1 MLRKKVLEFLKLYF
15 HPKKKEKFFNKLM
28 NLIGYQ
34 NLNMMSVSG
43 EEYSVVAS
51 NNEGGSG
58 NRSGEGGNCSDF
70 RGEEEKRV
78 IHSATQKLD
87 GDGNT
92 VRYEFDTSEEGA
104 KGLEDVLS
112 RQGEVEVYEEEW
124 QNKAWRE
131 R

>member
-43 EEYSVVAS
+43 EEYSEMAN

-58 NRSGEGGNCSDF
+58 NRSGEGVIALIF
-70 RGEEEKRV
+70 EAKKKRG
-78 IHSATQKLD
+78 
-87 GDGNT
+87 
-92 VRYEFDTSEEGA
+92 
-104 KGLEDVLS
+104 
-112 RQGEVEVYEEEW
+112 
-124 QNKAWRE
+124 
-131 R
+131 

>member
-1 MLRKKVLEFLKLYF
+1 
-15 HPKKKEKFFNKLM
+15 M

-43 EEYSVVAS
+43 EEYSEMAN

-78 IHSATQKLD
+78 IHSVTQKLD

-104 KGLEDVLS
+104 KGLEDVLG
-112 RQGEVEVYEEEW
+112 RQGEVEVYEEDW